1 MKFHL
6 RDDLT
11 PEQRI
16 VILKI
21 IIGIMT
27 FDLSAALYLIRQLE
41 KTKKDR
47 IKYGE
52 LLFKQLEMLCNKLI
66 EEGRTDILRQVAD
79 ETAFDWI
86 IYTNRMD
93 EDK

>member
-1 MKFHL
+1 MKWHL

-11 PEQRI
+11 PAQRI
-16 VILKI
+16 VILKLV
-21 IIGIMT
+21 IGALT
-27 FDLSAALYLIRQLE
+27 FNLSAALYLIRQLE
-41 KTKKDR
+41 KTKLDR
-47 IKYGE
+47 IKYAE
-52 LLFKQLEMLCNKLI
+52 LLHKQLEILCNKLI